1 MKTEFEFVSGAVFV
15 SRVVCVCN
23 IKTFQ
28 PFYILFFCQGF
39 DIQV

>member
-23 IKTFQ
+23 VKTFQ
-28 PFYILFFCQGF
+28 PFYILFC
-39 DIQV
+39 IL